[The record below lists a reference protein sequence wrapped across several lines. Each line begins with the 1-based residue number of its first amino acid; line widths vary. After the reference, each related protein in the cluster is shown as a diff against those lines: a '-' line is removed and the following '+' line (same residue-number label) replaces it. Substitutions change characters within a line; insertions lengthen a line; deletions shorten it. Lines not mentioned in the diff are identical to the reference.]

1 MIQQLF
7 LSLIRA
13 RPSAERVQRLAADAG
28 PAGWRGVAE
37 LGARNKAAAI
47 LYHNLNRLGWRGHL
61 PPDAADRLRMGYLRI
76 VSRNLRLVRR
86 LDEVMGLLRRHGVPA
101 VPFKG
106 PVLARRLY
114 GDPLLRQC
122 SDLDLLVD
130 RASAAAAYRALRSA
144 GYRSA
149 VGADLSERQFTA
161 LSRYTKAF
169 TFMDPQGDAA
179 IDLHWHLSFHTR
191 YPYDYACCRDRLAS
205 IDIDGRSVPCLS
217 DEDMV
222 VYLCIHGASHGWPDA
237 AAVVWLADTIDLRP
251 DLDWDRVRALAA
263 AFHCKRMTV
272 MGLSMAGVLFDAPL
286 PATVREWI
294 ASDPT
299 ARALAREGLRRL
311 FHPGPKERH
320 FTQRLLDIPSFLA
333 IRDNRTDRVRYLL
346 KRLFLP
352 TIKDWRRAALPSRLA
367 FLYFLM
373 RPVVLGADLAR
384 EKSGLN
390 PR

>member
-1 MIQQLF
+1 MRPLF

-13 RPSAERVQRLAADAG
+13 RPSADRVQRLATGAG
-28 PAGWRGVAE
+28 PTDWRRVAE
-37 LGARNKAAAI
+37 LGERHKAAAI
-47 LYHNLNRLGWRGHL
+47 LYHNLNRLGLRDHL

-76 VSRNLRLVRR
+76 ISRNLRLVRR

-114 GDPLLRQC
+114 GDPLPRQC
-122 SDLDLLVD
+122 GDLDFLVD
-130 RASAAAAYRALRSA
+130 RASAVAAYRALRSA
-144 GYRSA
+144 GYRSVA
-149 VGADLSERQFTA
+149 GADLTERQFTT

-191 YPYDYACCRDRLAS
+191 YPYDYACCRDRLTS
-205 IDIDGRSVPCLS
+205 IDIDGRPMPSLS
-217 DEDMV
+217 DEDMA
-222 VYLCIHGASHGWPDA
+222 VYLCVHGASHGWPDA
-237 AAVVWLADTIDLRP
+237 AAVVWVADIIDPRP
-251 DLDWDRVRALAA
+251 DLDWDRVRDLAA
-263 AFHCKRMTV
+263 AFHCKRMTA
-272 MGLSMAGVLFDAPL
+272 MGLLMAEALFDAPL
-286 PATVREWI
+286 PATIREWA

-320 FTQRLLDIPSFLA
+320 FTQRLLDIPCFLA
-333 IRDNRTDRVRYLL
+333 LRDSRTDGLRYLL

-352 TIKDWRRAALPSRLA
+352 TIKDWRGAALPSRLA
-367 FLYFLM
+367 FLYFLT